1 MFRLDSRK
9 PKHEGLVLVKVI
21 VKDKEYLMFRQFL
34 DNAGQE
40 YFSAFN
46 PAFEKIM
53 NFDDYEVIGYFSYQI
68 IR

>member
-9 PKHEGLVLVKVI
+9 PKHEDLVLVKVI